1 MEVIK
6 RNGSSEEVSF
16 DKIKLR
22 ISKMANLEPKLENVD
37 PIEIAQK
44 VIARIYDK
52 IKTDE
57 LDEETASICT
67 SLITKHPDYSFLGSR
82 IIISN
87 NQKNTNMSFQEKL
100 ELLNQIPSR
109 WEKLGDMLLIPENSF
124 NSDTWKE
131 ILPILDKEIWKI
143 FCQVLGV
150 SKIGRQKKIRSGPM
164 RKSQVELLFGESG
177 VVCHKENSIIFEFDT
192 TKVMFSSGNVS
203 ERIRI
208 SNFDCSDEIVLDLYA
223 GIGYYT
229 LPLLVHANV
238 KLLYACEMNPD
249 SICFLKKN
257 LIHNG
262 VSEKCIINEG
272 NNSSILSNPNIIGE
286 VNRVML
292 GLLPSSRDGWGLAIQ
307 ALNPKGGILHLHG
320 NCL

>member
-1 MEVIK
+1 ME
-6 RNGSSEEVSF
+6 
-16 DKIKLR
+16 
-22 ISKMANLEPKLENVD
+22 LENHLN
-37 PIEIAQK
+37 PYSKLQNNIK
-44 VIARIYDK
+44 DK
-52 IKTDE
+52 
-57 LDEETASICT
+57 LDN
-67 SLITKHPDYSFLGSR
+67 LDF
-82 IIISN
+82 N
-87 NQKNTNMSFQEKL
+87 NSEKL

-249 SICFLKKN
+249 SIYFLKKN

-262 VSEKCIINEG
+262 VSEKCVINEG

-292 GLLPSSRDGWGLAIQ
+292 GLLPSSRDGWDLAIQ

-320 NCL
+320 NCVSKEEKKWTKEVLEELKKISDKLNRNFRFKLEHIEKVKSYAPKINHVVLDIIVSK

>member
-1 MEVIK
+1 MELRNHLNPYSKLQNNIK
-6 RNGSSEEVSF
+6 H
-16 DKIKLR
+16 KLD
-22 ISKMANLEPKLENVD
+22 NLD
-37 PIEIAQK
+37 
-44 VIARIYDK
+44 
-52 IKTDE
+52 
-57 LDEETASICT
+57 
-67 SLITKHPDYSFLGSR
+67 F
-82 IIISN
+82 N
-87 NQKNTNMSFQEKL
+87 NSEKL

-131 ILPILDKEIWKI
+131 VLPILDKEIWKI

-177 VVCHKENSIIFEFDT
+177 VVCHKENTIIFEFDT
-192 TKVMFSSGNVS
+192 TKIMFSSGNVS
-203 ERIRI
+203 ERIRM

-229 LPLLVHANV
+229 LPLLVHTNV

-249 SICFLKKN
+249 SISFLKKN

-262 VSEKCIINEG
+262 VSERCVINEG

-292 GLLPSSRDGWGLAIQ
+292 GLLPSSRDGWDLAIQ
-307 ALNPKGGILHLHG
+307 ALNSKGGVLHLHG
-320 NCL
+320 NCLFKEEEKWAKEVLEDLKKISDKLNRNFRFKLEHIEKVKSYAPKINHVVLDITVSK

>member
-1 MEVIK
+1 MELGNHLNPYSKLQNNIK
-6 RNGSSEEVSF
+6 
-16 DKIKLR
+16 DKLD
-22 ISKMANLEPKLENVD
+22 NLD
-37 PIEIAQK
+37 
-44 VIARIYDK
+44 
-52 IKTDE
+52 
-57 LDEETASICT
+57 
-67 SLITKHPDYSFLGSR
+67 F
-82 IIISN
+82 N
-87 NQKNTNMSFQEKL
+87 NSEKL

-124 NSDTWKE
+124 NSDIWKE
-131 ILPILDKEIWKI
+131 VLPILDKEIWKI

-177 VVCHKENSIIFEFDT
+177 VVCHKENTIIFEFDT

-249 SICFLKKN
+249 SISFLKKN

-262 VSEKCIINEG
+262 VSEKCVINEG
-272 NNSSILSNPNIIGE
+272 NNSSILSNSNIIGE

-292 GLLPSSRDGWGLAIQ
+292 GLLPSSRDGWDLAIQ
-307 ALNPKGGILHLHG
+307 ALNSRGGILHLHG
-320 NCL
+320 NCVSKEEKKWAKEVLEELKKISDKLNRNFRFNLEHIEKVKSYAPKINHVVLDIIVSK

>member
-1 MEVIK
+1 MELGNHLNPYSKLQNNIK
-6 RNGSSEEVSF
+6 
-16 DKIKLR
+16 DKLD
-22 ISKMANLEPKLENVD
+22 NLD
-37 PIEIAQK
+37 
-44 VIARIYDK
+44 
-52 IKTDE
+52 
-57 LDEETASICT
+57 
-67 SLITKHPDYSFLGSR
+67 F
-82 IIISN
+82 N
-87 NQKNTNMSFQEKL
+87 NSEKL

-208 SNFDCSDEIVLDLYA
+208 SNFDCLDEIVLDLYA

-249 SICFLKKN
+249 SIYFLKKN

-262 VSEKCIINEG
+262 VSEKCVINEG

-320 NCL
+320 NCVSKEEKKWAKEVLEELKKISDKLNRNFRFKLEHIEKVKSYAPKINHVVLDIIVSK

>member
-1 MEVIK
+1 MELRNHLNPYSKLQNNIK
-6 RNGSSEEVSF
+6 H
-16 DKIKLR
+16 KLD
-22 ISKMANLEPKLENVD
+22 NLD
-37 PIEIAQK
+37 
-44 VIARIYDK
+44 
-52 IKTDE
+52 
-57 LDEETASICT
+57 
-67 SLITKHPDYSFLGSR
+67 F
-82 IIISN
+82 N
-87 NQKNTNMSFQEKL
+87 NSEKL

-131 ILPILDKEIWKI
+131 VLPILDKEIWKI

-177 VVCHKENSIIFEFDT
+177 VVCHKENTIIFEFDT
-192 TKVMFSSGNVS
+192 TKIMFSSGNVS
-203 ERIRI
+203 ERIRV

-229 LPLLVHANV
+229 LPLLVHTNV

-249 SICFLKKN
+249 SISFLKKN

-262 VSEKCIINEG
+262 VSEKCVINEG

-292 GLLPSSRDGWGLAIQ
+292 GLLPSSRDGWDLAIQ
-307 ALNPKGGILHLHG
+307 ALNPKGGVLHLHG
-320 NCL
+320 NCVFKEEEKWAKEVLEDLKKISDKLNRNFRFKLEHIEKVKSYAPKINHVVLDITVSK

>member
-1 MEVIK
+1 MELRNHLNPYSKLQNNIK
-6 RNGSSEEVSF
+6 H
-16 DKIKLR
+16 KLD
-22 ISKMANLEPKLENVD
+22 NLD
-37 PIEIAQK
+37 
-44 VIARIYDK
+44 
-52 IKTDE
+52 
-57 LDEETASICT
+57 
-67 SLITKHPDYSFLGSR
+67 F
-82 IIISN
+82 N
-87 NQKNTNMSFQEKL
+87 NSEKL

-131 ILPILDKEIWKI
+131 VLSILDKEIWKI

-177 VVCHKENSIIFEFDT
+177 VVCHKENTIIFEFDT
-192 TKVMFSSGNVS
+192 TKIMFSSGNVS
-203 ERIRI
+203 ERIRV

-229 LPLLVHANV
+229 LPLLVHTNV

-249 SICFLKKN
+249 SISFLKKN

-262 VSEKCIINEG
+262 VSEKCVINEG

-292 GLLPSSRDGWGLAIQ
+292 GLLPSSRDGWDLAIQ
-307 ALNPKGGILHLHG
+307 ALNPKGGVLHLHG
-320 NCL
+320 NCVFKEEEKWAKEVLEDLKKISDKLNRNFRFKLEHIEKVKSYAPKINHVVLDITVSK

>member
-1 MEVIK
+1 MELRNHLNPYSKLQNNIK
-6 RNGSSEEVSF
+6 H
-16 DKIKLR
+16 KLD
-22 ISKMANLEPKLENVD
+22 NLD
-37 PIEIAQK
+37 
-44 VIARIYDK
+44 
-52 IKTDE
+52 
-57 LDEETASICT
+57 
-67 SLITKHPDYSFLGSR
+67 F
-82 IIISN
+82 N
-87 NQKNTNMSFQEKL
+87 NSEKL

-131 ILPILDKEIWKI
+131 VLSILDKEIWKI

-177 VVCHKENSIIFEFDT
+177 VVCHKENTIIFEFDT

-229 LPLLVHANV
+229 LPLLVHTNV

-249 SICFLKKN
+249 SISFLKKN

-262 VSEKCIINEG
+262 VSEKCVINEG

-292 GLLPSSRDGWGLAIQ
+292 GLLPSSRDGWDLAIQ
-307 ALNPKGGILHLHG
+307 ALNPKGGVLHLHG
-320 NCL
+320 NCVFKEEEKWAKEVLEDLKKISDKLNRNFRFKLEHIEKVKSYAPKINHVVLDITVSK

>member
-1 MEVIK
+1 MELGNHLNPYSKLQNNIK
-6 RNGSSEEVSF
+6 
-16 DKIKLR
+16 DKLD
-22 ISKMANLEPKLENVD
+22 NLD
-37 PIEIAQK
+37 
-44 VIARIYDK
+44 
-52 IKTDE
+52 
-57 LDEETASICT
+57 
-67 SLITKHPDYSFLGSR
+67 F
-82 IIISN
+82 N
-87 NQKNTNMSFQEKL
+87 NSEKL

-262 VSEKCIINEG
+262 VSEKCVINEG

-292 GLLPSSRDGWGLAIQ
+292 GLLPSSRDGWDLAIQ

-320 NCL
+320 NCVSKEEKKWAKEVLEELKIISDKLNRNFRFKLEHIEKVKSYAPKINHVVLDIIVSK